1 MQYAHARNT
10 CIEIP
15 RNGANR
21 VPVHASERRYLFRRY
36 IAACE
41 DFIWT
46 CLQQVAERGVSD
58 RTPNDAL
65 NRF

>member
-1 MQYAHARNT
+1 MQYAHAGNT

-21 VPVHASERRYLFRRY
+21 VPVHAFERRCLFGRY
-36 IAACE
+36 VPSCE
-41 DFIWT
+41 DFVGIG
-46 CLQQVAERGVSD
+46 LEQVAKRGVSD
-58 RTPNDAL
+58 RAPNDAL

>member
-1 MQYAHARNT
+1 MQYAHAGNT

-21 VPVHASERRYLFRRY
+21 VPVHLLERRYLFRRY
-36 IAACE
+36 IAAFE
-41 DFIWT
+41 DFICT
-46 CLQQVAERGVSD
+46 CLQQVAKRGVSD
-58 RTPNDAL
+58 RAPNDAL

>member
-1 MQYAHARNT
+1 MQYAHAGNT

-21 VPVHASERRYLFRRY
+21 VPVHAFERCYLFRRY
-36 IAACE
+36 IASCE
-41 DFIWT
+41 DFVWT
-46 CLQQVAERGVSD
+46 GLQQVAKRGVSD
-58 RTPNDAL
+58 RAPNNAL